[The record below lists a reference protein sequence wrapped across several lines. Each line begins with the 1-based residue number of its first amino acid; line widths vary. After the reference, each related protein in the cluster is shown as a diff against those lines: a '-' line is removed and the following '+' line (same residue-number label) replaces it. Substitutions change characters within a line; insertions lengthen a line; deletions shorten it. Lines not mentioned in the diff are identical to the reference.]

1 MFFEQPWTMNIEYKH
16 KMKCFQVSFSQSK
29 ELYEWN
35 EKNRLDEEL
44 DEIVQSRKN
53 YYDHY

>member
-1 MFFEQPWTMNIEYKH
+1 MFREEPWTMNIQYKH
-16 KMKCFQVSFSQSK
+16 KMKCFQVSFSQSQ